1 MQINRNVYV
10 CLQRFNKLILTK
22 EVVMD
27 FLIKARLNS
36 KVVIASVDGEWN
48 KATFLLMRK
57 KVFNL
62 LKSINARHVLLDVR
76 RLKGKISTMEFFKI
90 AASGSFE
97 IKMATV
103 YSEKIN
109 IDETIKFSRTVALNR
124 GRLIKAFSDVSE
136 AKKWLNFPELEYE

>member
-1 MQINRNVYV
+1 
-10 CLQRFNKLILTK
+10 
-22 EVVMD
+22 MD

>member
-1 MQINRNVYV
+1 
-10 CLQRFNKLILTK
+10 
-22 EVVMD
+22 MD

-97 IKMATV
+97 IKLATV

>member
-1 MQINRNVYV
+1 
-10 CLQRFNKLILTK
+10 
-22 EVVMD
+22 MD

-97 IKMATV
+97 IKLATV

-136 AKKWLNFPELEYE
+136 AKK